1 MEDYNLIPIEH
12 EWKISEELLKNL
24 DAGGD
29 DYSSEKKDLQQ
40 CPGIQYGLKACFEE
54 NDEGEEVLKM
64 TLALYGT
71 TGQSLNIH
79 GNFAFYV
86 KSADFSTKYDN
97 AFNAS
102 DSERA
107 NCYYGD
113 EVDKWTREICTKD
126 DLLNPQKKFIDDEY
140 LVVAMKGMLLVDSGS
155 HFKDLYA
162 RDDDSDTEA
171 EAPQS
176 LGDYLWKGNDRDF
189 EIIVGKKDA
198 TLRSLN
204 VHKCVLSSRSKVFER
219 MIKTDMKENRE
230 GRVHIEDFDWDNV
243 EAAVEYLYD
252 QRFDP
257 FSNGLTNAFS
267 LLQFAE
273 NLVKEKLLPENVVG
287 ISNAA
292 IISNS
297 PTLRDFC
304 SDALLI
310 FTRHGIQVENI
321 DDLDEGFS
329 KDLFKKAFSGK
340 YAFNEKIYAEKI
352 DCW

>member
-1 MEDYNLIPIEH
+1 MEDYNLIPIEY
-12 EWKISEELLKNL
+12 EWKISEEQLKNL
-24 DAGGD
+24 DVGGD

-54 NDEGEEVLKM
+54 NDEGKEILKM

-113 EVDKWTREICTKD
+113 DVDKWTREICAKD
-126 DLLNPQKKFIDDEY
+126 NLFNPEKNFIR
-140 LVVAMKGMLLVDSGS
+140 MLLVDSSS

-162 RDDDSDTEA
+162 GDDDSDE

-176 LGDYLWKGNDRDF
+176 LGDYLWKSNDKDF
-189 EIIVGKKDA
+189 EIYVGKKDA
-198 TLRSLN
+198 TLRLLN

-219 MIKTDMKENRE
+219 MIKTDMKENRD
-230 GRVHIEDFDWDNV
+230 GRVYIEDFDWDTV
-243 EAAVEYLYD
+243 EAAIEYLYD
-252 QRFDP
+252 QGCDP
-257 FSNGLTNAFS
+257 LIHGLTSAFS

-273 NLVKEKLLPENVVG
+273 KMKLHYV
-287 ISNAA
+287 
-292 IISNS
+292 
-297 PTLRDFC
+297 
-304 SDALLI
+304 
-310 FTRHGIQVENI
+310 
-321 DDLDEGFS
+321 
-329 KDLFKKAFSGK
+329 
-340 YAFNEKIYAEKI
+340 
-352 DCW
+352 